1 MHYKY
6 ILAVQWNTDMEE
18 DIDIELNLRRA
29 PLFCDISIAT
39 LHAISKVATIA
50 SYEAGE
56 LLFSAGDQA
65 NNLHVLIEGSV
76 KLTARQLDGRES
88 IIELLQPV
96 DSFLM
101 AAVLSSKPYLLSAEA
116 ITPVRVMLIPSELL
130 RRFVSS
136 DSHLALT
143 MIASL
148 ANQYRQMV
156 RHVKDLRLRTAAQRL
171 GIYILQLVEKERSS
185 VTTLTLPFVKK
196 LIAAR
201 LNITPESMSRAIAA
215 LRQVGVD
222 IQDDEVH
229 IRDIEKLRRFCQVD
243 NILDQLDED
252 LFVLSDR

>member
-1 MHYKY
+1 MGK
-6 ILAVQWNTDMEE
+6 AN
-18 DIDIELNLRRA
+18 DIELNLRRA
-29 PLFCDISIAT
+29 PLFCDISINT
-39 LHAISKVATIA
+39 LRAISRAATSQ
-50 SYEAGE
+50 SYKAGE
-56 LLFSAGDQA
+56 LLFSAGEPPDY
-65 NNLHVLIEGSV
+65 LHVLIEGTV
-76 KLTARQLDGRES
+76 KLTASQLDGRES

-101 AAVLSSKPYLLSAEA
+101 AAVLTSKPYLMSAEA
-116 ITPVRVMLIPSELL
+116 IGPVRVLLIPSALL
-130 RRFVSS
+130 RRHVST

-171 GIYILQLVEKERSS
+171 GIYILHLVEKEGSNEA
-185 VTTLTLPFVKK
+185 LTLPFVKK

-201 LNITPESMSRAIAA
+201 LNIAPESLSRAIIA
-215 LRQVGVD
+215 LRQEGVD
-222 IQDDEVH
+222 FHEDEVRVRS
-229 IRDIEKLRRFCQVD
+229 ISKLRRFCQVD